1 MGMLLKKLLS
11 TMFLVTF
18 LVACKEEPPNPTP
31 ELLDPIYLDIQTQRD
46 SKANFLEISKKSL
59 KQTFEEWRTEPRVQQ
74 AVKKRKRGRYFK
86 EQRDIRKL
94 EQEVAYL
101 DLALLSRKEKA
112 RRSYLKAF
120 KAKKP
125 WPDPNEYKV
134 YKRLNELNSVSRRW
148 DDRVPTLDDRVEK
161 YEASR
166 APSSKKKK

>member
-1 MGMLLKKLLS
+1 MPIELCMGMLLKKLLS

-101 DLALLSRKEKA
+101 DLALLS
-112 RRSYLKAF
+112 
-120 KAKKP
+120 
-125 WPDPNEYKV
+125 
-134 YKRLNELNSVSRRW
+134 
-148 DDRVPTLDDRVEK
+148 
-161 YEASR
+161 
-166 APSSKKKK
+166 